1 MNGALEDTVKGETMM
16 VRAALCRDLSGPD
29 AIKMGEIES
38 APPGAGEV
46 RIAVRSAA
54 VNFPDLLTTRGQYQ
68 FKPELPFQRVK
79 HRLDPLPEWFQK
91 SCVLTRGLALTGR
104 PDERHLNI
112 GEFGLEHTTVISFV
126 CHDHLPRRNS
136 GWGGIEDPL
145 KGVTFVGFCAG
156 EREPDRQPVERGEQ
170 VQAHTPE
177 ESGMRSAV
185 SVLGEPGKV

>member
-1 MNGALEDTVKGETMM
+1 MDNDLDTLATALYVTCDDYLKA
-16 VRAALCRDLSGPD
+16 R
-29 AIKMGEIES
+29 
-38 APPGAGEV
+38 
-46 RIAVRSAA
+46 
-54 VNFPDLLTTRGQYQ
+54 
-68 FKPELPFQRVK
+68 PELAPWRPRV
-79 HRLDPLPEWFQK
+79 
-91 SCVLTRGLALTGR
+91 GLIPRISDAELITLAVMQAL
-104 PDERHLNI
+104 
-112 GEFGLEHTTVISFV
+112 LEHTTVISFV